1 MTARSAAPVWFRRDL
16 RCYDHAVLHAA
27 LTVHRRVFC
36 AFVFDTDILDKLP
49 GRRIRRVEFI
59 RASVGEPAAA
69 LQALGEGLIV
79 LHGSA
84 RVGVPALAERPGV
97 CAVYANHDYEP
108 QGVARDRAV

>member
-1 MTARSAAPVWFRRDL
+1 LTARSAALVWFRRDL
-16 RCYDHAVLHAA
+16 RCYDHAALHAG

-49 GRRIRRVEFI
+49 SRRDRRVEFI

-69 LQALGEGLIV
+69 SRALGGGLIV

-84 RVGVPALAERPGV
+84 RAELPALAALRS
-97 CAVYANHDYEP
+97 
-108 QGVARDRAV
+108 